1 MKTLRTVIDC
11 PNCKNKLLMIF
22 TKKHSIKTCQICG
35 TEMSFTT
42 DRETHTNMMTR
53 YTLPSK
59 ELTAY
64 LNRVEIV
71 DSDESIYSS

>member
-1 MKTLRTVIDC
+1 MKTLRTVIAC
-11 PNCKNKLLMIF
+11 PNCKNKLFMSFI
-22 TKKHSIKTCQICG
+22 KKYSVETCQICG

-42 DRETHTNMMTR
+42 DRETHTNMMTQ